1 MSTTNHESGISR
13 SRFEP
18 PFPIFDGAV
27 ECRAVPGKGLAAFSL
42 RNFAVDDIIGREK
55 PLVWV
60 PFHWPFNEQQS
71 TEVDCRI
78 EALSEAD
85 RELFFASANVYLDET
100 TGQPVGAPTKAA
112 GIFHTNSFDMPG
124 ATPGPSCGIFP
135 QFARLNHS
143 CKPNAR
149 QQFDAKTQTMIL
161 YADKSIALGDELHD
175 SYTDLEANVTVRRD
189 ELMKYYHFLCD
200 CRRCTKEQAKLDRT
214 AWQQQPASELHSR
227 AVTQKS
233 AVPELSHFSVN
244 TQRESSHQE
253 INTSTTS
260 DAVAGE
266 VGEESKCSTAN
277 SKLGRLASDDLV
289 KSSGSTKNSK
299 PMKPNGWA
307 NMNKAQR
314 LAWHKA
320 QNKQGQ
326 ASKRA
331 KASSSEGVP
340 EGESDSVGG
349 APTKVPWYEAQNRYA
364 RHIPPV
370 SKLPEE
376 GSLHIPSAAEREEL
390 VFEYDFKKYDFRAIV
405 VDMFKH
411 CNSLEDLALD
421 GVDESG
427 DEDKSKHFDGTV
439 DGDEYGE
446 MLSNL
451 HRTHMAVTRCAR
463 VGGAS
468 GGRHGAAAD
477 LKGQYTRIMGESGKQ
492 PDGLMQLKARFHNT
506 LLAFV
511 RDVIAPLVG
520 AAPDEVG
527 FQRSPTFRLSF
538 PSADPMGHPHCDAEY
553 HHQPGELNFWLPLTA
568 VWGSNSLFTES
579 SPGQGDFHPL
589 ELGYG
594 RGVRFWGNRCH
605 HFCVPNASGATR
617 VSLDFRVIAVHR
629 HDSNFVDGRGKP
641 GAFKLGEYYR
651 LSSEVPAPQLLVPEV
666 ADDNGS
672 AFDCK
677 D

>member
-1 MSTTNHESGISR
+1 MSATNLESGTSK

-27 ECRAVPGKGLAAFSL
+27 ECRAVSGKGIAAFAM
-42 RNFAVDDIIGREK
+42 RDFAVDDIIGREE

-71 TEVDCRI
+71 TEVDCRVG
-78 EALSEAD
+78 ALSEAD

-112 GIFHTNSFDMPG
+112 GVFHTNSFDMPG

-143 CKPNAR
+143 CRPNSR
-149 QQFDAKTQTMIL
+149 QQFDAATQTMVL
-161 YADKSIALGDELHD
+161 YADKPIAAGDELHD

-189 ELMKYYHFLCD
+189 ELMKHYHFLCD
-200 CRRCTKEQAKLDRT
+200 CQRCTKEQAKLDRANSMRQPPPKSHTTPCVQRNSAVEAPLSNAQVHQT
-214 AWQQQPASELHSR
+214 ARVEQSNSCASYDATATQVDGESKSERPASIEATR
-227 AVTQKS
+227 K
-233 AVPELSHFSVN
+233 
-244 TQRESSHQE
+244 
-253 INTSTTS
+253 
-260 DAVAGE
+260 G
-266 VGEESKCSTAN
+266 
-277 SKLGRLASDDLV
+277 
-289 KSSGSTKNSK
+289 GSTKSLK

-307 NMNKAQR
+307 KMNKAQR

-326 ASKRA
+326 ASKRV
-331 KASSSEGVP
+331 KASSSDNVSES
-340 EGESDSVGG
+340 ESDLANG
-349 APTKVPWYEAQNRYA
+349 AAKVPWYEAQNRYA

-370 SKLPEE
+370 SKLPDE
-376 GSLHIPSAAEREEL
+376 SSVHIPSAAEREEL
-390 VFEYDFKKYDFRAIV
+390 VFEYDVNKDDFRAII

-411 CNSLEDLALD
+411 CNSSEDLALD
-421 GVDESG
+421 GADES
-427 DEDKSKHFDGTV
+427 DCEEKLNHLAGTI
-439 DGDEYGE
+439 DGDEFGG

-451 HRTHMAVTRCAR
+451 HRTRMAVTRCAR

-477 LKGQYTRIMGESGKQ
+477 LKGQYTRTVGESGKQ
-492 PDGLMQLKARFHNT
+492 PDGLAQLKARFHNT
-506 LLAFV
+506 MLAFV

-538 PSADPMGHPHCDAEY
+538 PSTDPMGHPHCDAEY
-553 HHQPGELNFWLPLTA
+553 HHQPGELNIWLPLTA
-568 VWGSNSLFTES
+568 VWGSNTLFTES

-605 HFCVPNASGATR
+605 HYCVPNASGATR

-629 HDSNFVDGRGKP
+629 HDPNFIDRRGKP

-651 LSSEVPAPQLLVPEV
+651 LSSEVPASLEHYASEV
-666 ADDNGS
+666 ADDDKY
-672 AFDCK
+672 DCEV
-677 D
+677 